1 MWNQWAVH
9 GYSTRHW
16 SCQRVHIVS
25 FSCLHLGRDG
35 CKAELSRTCRPAHL
49 QEALQDNGRRMTMSV
64 WQFRVP
70 EQVGQYTKQKPLNL
84 SSLSFGSPTVT
95 YDYTFQGSDQC
106 IHTQGQGT
114 RPHLSMNCR
123 CVLKLLQSSLC
134 LQMLT
139 CFLHEKYTP
148 SRDRPLWH
156 QAQAAQAIGP
166 GFHHHQIMSLS
177 SVCDRQLN
185 DDLNLGSVSSAEC
198 RELICKLK
206 WEFYFGW
213 GGGGGNGRDGKKH
226 LQGMLQFTSNNISN
240 VTNNKTQGAKVSQ
253 GPCSKWG
260 T

>member
-1 MWNQWAVH
+1 MSTGTLAGGSPGQWPQNDYVCMAVQ
-9 GYSTRHW
+9 GPRAGGT
-16 SCQRVHIVS
+16 VH
-25 FSCLHLGRDG
+25 
-35 CKAELSRTCRPAHL
+35 KAETTQSQFTEPWKSHCHIRLYFSR
-49 QEALQDNGRRMTMSV
+49 
-64 WQFRVP
+64 
-70 EQVGQYTKQKPLNL
+70 
-84 SSLSFGSPTVT
+84 
-95 YDYTFQGSDQC
+95 SDQC

-206 WEFYFGW
+206 
-213 GGGGGNGRDGKKH
+213 
-226 LQGMLQFTSNNISN
+226 
-240 VTNNKTQGAKVSQ
+240 
-253 GPCSKWG
+253 
-260 T
+260 